1 MIIFPKRKKK
11 MRIRKT
17 SELGK
22 LLRAQRKEQ
31 GLTQLQL
38 AAMCNV
44 GPRFIGELERGKPTV
59 ELEKALY
66 VAHMLGVRIEAE
78 S

>member
-1 MIIFPKRKKK
+1 
-11 MRIRKT
+11 MRIRKA

-22 LLRAQRKEQ
+22 LLRARRKEQ

-38 AAMCNV
+38 AA
-44 GPRFIGELERGKPTV
+44 ERGKPTV

-66 VAHMLGVRIEAE
+66 VADMLGVRIEAE